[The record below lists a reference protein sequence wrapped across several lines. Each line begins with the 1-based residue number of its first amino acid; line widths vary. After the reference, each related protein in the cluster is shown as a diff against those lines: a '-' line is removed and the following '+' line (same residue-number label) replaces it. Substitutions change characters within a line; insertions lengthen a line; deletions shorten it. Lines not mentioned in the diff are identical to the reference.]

1 MDAKQYII
9 QIILLEIFKQIKRW
23 TEIVLEMYRHIFF
36 CLILL
41 KKKQSKIQLK
51 LKITAQAFN

>member
-23 TEIVLEMYRHIFF
+23 TEIVLEMYRYFF
-36 CLILL
+36 F
-41 KKKQSKIQLK
+41 SKPQ
-51 LKITAQAFN
+51 

>member
-23 TEIVLEMYRHIFF
+23 TETVLEMYRHICF

-41 KKKQSKIQLK
+41 KKKRE
-51 LKITAQAFN
+51 

>member
-23 TEIVLEMYRHIFF
+23 TETVLEMYRHIFF

-41 KKKQSKIQLK
+41 KKKRE
-51 LKITAQAFN
+51 